1 VNLKRNANLSLI
13 SIAKIDPNPEI
24 HYQLYKL
31 YFESV
36 IAETVVSVKSMT
48 KWKTAKNPEN
58 WKPVTEF
65 VKDRTRKTQKTQ
77 KIDSM
82 RIENLRTT
90 IVSQTKNII
99 EFSQL
104 EFCKNALA
112 SLVKQTPDHAFYV
125 YTLFHLKKRLSA
137 N

>member
-1 VNLKRNANLSLI
+1 VSERNANLSLI
-13 SIAKIDPNPEI
+13 SIAKIDPNPI

-65 VKDRTRKTQKTQ
+65 VKGQDAKNSKTQK
-77 KIDSM
+77 KDM
-82 RIENLRTT
+82 WIENLRTT

-99 EFSQL
+99 VQPVRIL
-104 EFCKNALA
+104 CCV
-112 SLVKQTPDHAFYV
+112 LVKQTRPRI
-125 YTLFHLKKRLSA
+125 LRLHPVSS
-137 N
+137 

>member
-1 VNLKRNANLSLI
+1 VSERNANLSLI
-13 SIAKIDPNPEI
+13 SIAKIDPNPI

-65 VKDRTRKTQKTQ
+65 VKDRTRKK
-77 KIDSM
+77 
-82 RIENLRTT
+82 
-90 IVSQTKNII
+90 
-99 EFSQL
+99 
-104 EFCKNALA
+104 
-112 SLVKQTPDHAFYV
+112 
-125 YTLFHLKKRLSA
+125 LKKLKKKICGLKTCGRPSSRRLKIL
-137 N
+137 

>member
-48 KWKTAKNPEN
+48 KWKTAKNP
-58 WKPVTEF
+58 
-65 VKDRTRKTQKTQ
+65 RTG
-77 KIDSM
+77 
-82 RIENLRTT
+82 NPLRSSSRTGRE
-90 IVSQTKNII
+90 K
-99 EFSQL
+99 
-104 EFCKNALA
+104 
-112 SLVKQTPDHAFYV
+112 
-125 YTLFHLKKRLSA
+125 LKKLKK
-137 N
+137 